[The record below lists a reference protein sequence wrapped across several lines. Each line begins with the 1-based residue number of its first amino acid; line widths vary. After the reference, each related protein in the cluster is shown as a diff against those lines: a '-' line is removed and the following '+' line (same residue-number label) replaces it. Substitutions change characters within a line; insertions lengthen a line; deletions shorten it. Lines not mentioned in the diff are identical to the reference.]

1 MSVREL
7 TLQSRHRLT
16 AIGQNR
22 LTDQVISVTSL
33 AFIGLPEFVTESLFG
48 YPGLGRLLLYGIQR
62 QDLPLMQA
70 TAMLIVLI
78 FSLSNLTADVLY
90 TWLNPKIHYR

>member
-1 MSVREL
+1 
-7 TLQSRHRLT
+7 
-16 AIGQNR
+16 
-22 LTDQVISVTSL
+22 
-33 AFIGLPEFVTESLFG
+33 
-48 YPGLGRLLLYGIQR
+48 
-62 QDLPLMQA
+62 MQA